1 MEQELTRL
9 MNDLVDTF
17 NETSL
22 VEKEKKLKDIS
33 KFVQR
38 DLRAMFILSSAIDL
52 TQYNASVKEFQNS
65 MREFA
70 LHEEELMPR
79 LDRNILR
86 NGRTP
91 IETIQGFVNEHIQ
104 VLRSTLMNRVSLTID
119 ALENDDTRKRVASN
133 KRPTVANSSSE
144 SVESNTIPAKGN
156 NATLR
161 LGVRE
166 KNQDKDAPKE
176 KAKKR
181 GRGMAARGI
190 VLQNPASDT
199 LAAPAYYVP
208 YQEVGRFNLKV
219 YKKI

>member
-1 MEQELTRL
+1 
-9 MNDLVDTF
+9 
-17 NETSL
+17 
-22 VEKEKKLKDIS
+22 
-33 KFVQR
+33 
-38 DLRAMFILSSAIDL
+38 
-52 TQYNASVKEFQNS
+52 
-65 MREFA
+65 
-70 LHEEELMPR
+70 
-79 LDRNILR
+79 
-86 NGRTP
+86 
-91 IETIQGFVNEHIQ
+91 
-104 VLRSTLMNRVSLTID
+104 MNRVSLTID

-219 YKKI
+219 YKKSLRDKMTYNFSPGNHDPPGPIGSRSTPRRR